1 MSEENNSGIRSW
13 TPLSPCHCHYQYHYS
28 ALTLWL
34 ALVLAGGMNITSPD
48 QSRHIFQAFVPS
60 RGTRRCRCSGRLS
73 VRPPGTSPCR
83 CTWRSCTG
91 RSRISL
97 CGFLERK
104 GIGQARCLIILLL
117 VSVDHSKKFFVQLTF
132 QVQAVRS
139 KTTPIY
145 FAFLV
150 WIR

>member
-1 MSEENNSGIRSW
+1 MTEENNSGIRSR
-13 TPLSPCHCHYQYHYS
+13 TPMSPCHCQYHYS

-34 ALVLAGGMNITSPD
+34 SLALVLAGGMNLTSPD
-48 QSRHIFQAFVPS
+48 QSRRIFQAFVLS

-73 VRPPGTSPCR
+73 VQQPGTSPCR

-97 CGFLERK
+97 SGFLERK

-117 VSVDHSKKFFVQLTF
+117 VSVDHSKKFFWTIDF
-132 QVQAVRS
+132 SGPSGS
-139 KTTPIY
+139 KQDNASMFCI
-145 FAFLV
+145 LSMN
-150 WIR
+150 

>member
-1 MSEENNSGIRSW
+1 MTEENNSGIRSW
-13 TPLSPCHCHYQYHYS
+13 TPLSPCHFQYHYS
-28 ALTLWL
+28 ALTLRLTL
-34 ALVLAGGMNITSPD
+34 ALVLAGGMSITSPD
-48 QSRHIFQAFVPS
+48 QSRRIFQAFVLS

-117 VSVDHSKKFFVQLTF
+117 VNVDHLKNFVVQLIF
-132 QVQAVRS
+132 QVQAVPS
-139 KTTPIY
+139 KTTPVC

-150 WIR
+150 